1 MVSGSLLMA
10 GSGKLLSTGAV
21 VVQAASD
28 APTASVAPAR
38 LA

>member
-1 MVSGSLLMA
+1 
-10 GSGKLLSTGAV
+10 LLSTGAV